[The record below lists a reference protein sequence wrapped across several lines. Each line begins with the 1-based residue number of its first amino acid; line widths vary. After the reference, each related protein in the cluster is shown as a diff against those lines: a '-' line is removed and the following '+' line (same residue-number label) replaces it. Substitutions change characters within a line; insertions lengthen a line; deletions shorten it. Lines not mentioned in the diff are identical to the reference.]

1 MVKTLLSI
9 FISFLLLL
17 GISIYEVYY
26 VEKEFYD
33 FSEQLETL
41 YDKTDDKTANRED
54 AEAVRISWNEKK
66 KTLHVWVPHND
77 ISYIDYWL
85 SEGLS
90 LIDTKNYD
98 EALSK
103 IEVLIEICKNIP
115 SAYAFSFE
123 NIF

>member
-9 FISFLLLL
+9 FITLALII
-17 GISIYEVYY
+17 GVSIYEVYY
-26 VEKEFYD
+26 VEKVFGD
-33 FSEQLETL
+33 FSGQLELL
-41 YDKTDDKTANRED
+41 YDKTEEKTATRED
-54 AEAVRISWNEKK
+54 AEAVRISWQEKK
-66 KTLHVWVPHND
+66 KSLHVWVPHAD
-77 ISYIDYWL
+77 ISYVDYWL

-90 LIDTKNYD
+90 LIYTKDFD

-115 SAYAFSFE
+115 SAYGFSFE